1 MSRALEGVVFWLL
14 ASIWVTHGVRLF
26 DEQGFGGVVF
36 WLLTSIWVTHGVR
49 F

>member
-26 DEQGFGGVVF
+26 DEQGFGRSGVLAV
-36 WLLTSIWVTHGVR
+36 G
-49 F
+49 